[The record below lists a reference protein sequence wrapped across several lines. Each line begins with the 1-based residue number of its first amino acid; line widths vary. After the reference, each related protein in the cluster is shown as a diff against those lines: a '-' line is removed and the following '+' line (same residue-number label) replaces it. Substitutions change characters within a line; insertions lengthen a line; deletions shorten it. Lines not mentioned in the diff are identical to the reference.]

1 MPRHSALNWSIGCA
15 VATALGAVTAA
26 RAQETAAGLEE
37 VVVTAQR
44 VETDIQTTPVA
55 VTALGGDFLREFNF
69 RQVTSIEGAA
79 PNLNFAASTGGASSQ
94 VSAFIRGVGEFDFL
108 LTTDPAVGLYID
120 GVYLARTFGVNLD
133 LADVDRVEV
142 LRGPQGTLF
151 GKNNIGGAINL
162 ITRKPEGSGL
172 TRAELTGGS
181 YNSWRASI
189 STDIALQDDLA
200 LVLSAVGRKS
210 DGWQTRP
217 DADGGEEDR
226 ISARAALRWTP
237 SDAFE
242 SLLALDY
249 VDQSQMNYPNNMVVY
264 DPNASP
270 FLGLFNGFVSP
281 GDPCCTPN
289 VSIDESGVPEG
300 LLPHDDVESLGV
312 SWFNNWTLASGH
324 VVRSITAYRDMEA
337 LFGRDGDNSGLDY
350 NGDVHD
356 QDHDQFSQEF
366 QLQSQGN
373 ERFNWIAGLYYF
385 EEETEDRTRLVT
397 ADGLFDALSA
407 LEPIVDLNDLSNPLT
422 QLFLARYALDFTI
435 DFDNHQETTDYAA
448 YFHGDYAFADRWTA
462 GFGLRYTNEEK
473 EFRQTATRAASQTP
487 LLIPVDPFTGQPI
500 LTPAN
505 LDTPSGAC
513 SDLDA
518 NGAFNCE
525 ADWDNLSGEA
535 SLGFQWTDDVFAYG
549 KYSRGFRSGGINGRP
564 VQLSLVQDYDPEFL
578 DSFEVGLKTLL
589 AERRVRL
596 NTAVFYNKYK
606 DIQVLLIRGASVV
619 IDNAA
624 ESTIYGL
631 EVDLEA
637 QPTDALFLRGS
648 LGLMKNEFDEWSDDT
663 GDFTDRKL
671 RNSPEVTANFLAQYT
686 AELGGNG
693 SLRPWAEVQYQDEMF
708 LDGENTPELRT
719 PSRTLV
725 NAGIAWASPGERWEV
740 EAHVSNATDE
750 RVLDGGFNVL
760 AFFGYMEGFYNPP
773 RRYWLTL
780 RYQSE

>member
-1 MPRHSALNWSIGCA
+1 MPRRSYTSRSVALGA
-15 VATALGAVTAA
+15 ATALASFAA
-26 RAQETAAGLEE
+26 PAQDPQAGLEE

-44 VETDIQTTPVA
+44 VETDIQKTPVA
-55 VTALGGDFLREFNF
+55 VTALGGDFLQQYGF

-120 GVYLARTFGVNLD
+120 GVYLARTFGANLD
-133 LADVDRVEV
+133 LADVDRAEV

-162 ITRKPEGSGL
+162 ITRKPEGSG
-172 TRAELTGGS
+172 RIDAELTGGS

-189 STDIALQDDLA
+189 TSDIPISEDVALL
-200 LVLSAVGRKS
+200 LSAVGKKS
-210 DGWQTRP
+210 DGWQDRP
-217 DADGGEEDR
+217 GADGGEENR
-226 ISARAALRWTP
+226 VGARAALRFTP
-237 SDAFE
+237 SETFE
-242 SLLALDY
+242 STLALDY
-249 VDQSQMNYPNNMVVY
+249 VDQDQTNYPNNMVAY
-264 DPNASP
+264 DQGASP
-270 FLGLFNGFVSP
+270 FLGLFNAFVSP
-281 GDPCCTPN
+281 TDPCCTPN
-289 VSIDESGVPEG
+289 ASIDESGVTEG

-312 SWFNNWTLASGH
+312 SWFNNWTLSGGN
-324 VVRSITAYRDMEA
+324 VLRSITAHRETDA

-356 QDHDQFSQEF
+356 EEHEQFSQEF
-366 QLQSQGN
+366 QLASQGN

-385 EEETEDRTRLVT
+385 KEETDDDTRLVV

-407 LEPIVDLNDLSNPLT
+407 IDPSDPFVGGLW
-422 QLFLARYALDFTI
+422 FARYALDFTI

-448 YFHGDYAFADRWTA
+448 YFHGDYSFAERWTA
-462 GFGLRYTNEEK
+462 GIGLRYTDEEK
-473 EFRQTATRAASQTP
+473 EFRQAATRVASQTP
-487 LLIPVDPFTGQPI
+487 LLIPVDPFSGQPI
-500 LTPAN
+500 LVPAN
-505 LDTPSGAC
+505 LETPSDAC
-513 SDLDA
+513 SDLEAD
-518 NGAFNCE
+518 GSFRCE
-525 ADWDNLSGEA
+525 ADWDDFSGEL
-535 SLGFQWTDDVFAYG
+535 SLGVQWTDDVFAYG

-564 VQLSLVQDYDPEFL
+564 VQLSLVQDYDPEYL
-578 DSFEVGLKTLL
+578 DSFELGVKTLL
-589 AERRVRL
+589 ADRRVRL
-596 NTAVFYNKYK
+596 NTAAFYNKYK

-648 LGLMKNEFDEWSDDT
+648 LGLMENEFDEWSDDT

-671 RNSPEVTANFLAQYT
+671 RNSPEMTANFLAAYT
-686 AELGGNG
+686 ADLGGNG
-693 SLRPWAEVQYQDEMF
+693 SLKPWAEVQYQDEMF
-708 LDGENTPELRT
+708 LDGENTPQLKT

-725 NAGIAWASPGERWEV
+725 NAGIAWAAPGDRWEV
-740 EAHVSNATDE
+740 EAHVTNATDE
-750 RVLDGGFNVL
+750 RVLDGGFSVL
-760 AFFGYMEGFYNPP
+760 NFFGYMEGYYNPP

-780 RYQSE
+780 RYRSE

>member
-1 MPRHSALNWSIGCA
+1 MPRRSYTSRSVALGA
-15 VATALGAVTAA
+15 ATALASFAA
-26 RAQETAAGLEE
+26 PAQDPQAGLEE

-44 VETDIQTTPVA
+44 VETDIQKTPVA
-55 VTALGGDFLREFNF
+55 VTALGGDFLQQYGF

-120 GVYLARTFGVNLD
+120 GVYLARTFGANLD
-133 LADVDRVEV
+133 LADVDRAEV

-162 ITRKPEGSGL
+162 ITRKPEGSG
-172 TRAELTGGS
+172 RIDAELTGGS

-189 STDIALQDDLA
+189 TSDIPISEDVALL
-200 LVLSAVGRKS
+200 LSAVGKKS
-210 DGWQTRP
+210 DGWQDRP
-217 DADGGEEDR
+217 GADGGEENR
-226 ISARAALRWTP
+226 VGARAALRFTP
-237 SDAFE
+237 SETFE
-242 SLLALDY
+242 STLALDY
-249 VDQSQMNYPNNMVVY
+249 VDQDQTNYPNNMVVY
-264 DPNASP
+264 DQSASP
-270 FLGLFNGFVSP
+270 FLGLFNAFVSP
-281 GDPCCTPN
+281 TDPCCTPN
-289 VSIDESGVPEG
+289 ASIDESGVTEG

-312 SWFNNWTLASGH
+312 SWFNNWTLSGGN
-324 VVRSITAYRDMEA
+324 VLRSITAYRETDA

-356 QDHDQFSQEF
+356 EEHEQFSQEF
-366 QLQSQGN
+366 QLASQGN

-385 EEETEDRTRLVT
+385 KEETDDDTRLVV

-407 LEPIVDLNDLSNPLT
+407 IDPSDPFVGGLW
-422 QLFLARYALDFTI
+422 FARYALDFTI

-448 YFHGDYAFADRWTA
+448 YFHGDYSFAERWTA
-462 GFGLRYTNEEK
+462 GIGLRYTDEEK
-473 EFRQTATRAASQTP
+473 EFRQAATRVASQTP
-487 LLIPVDPFTGQPI
+487 LLIPVDPFSGQPI
-500 LTPAN
+500 LVPAN
-505 LDTPSGAC
+505 LETPSDAC
-513 SDLDA
+513 SDLEAD
-518 NGAFNCE
+518 GSFRCE
-525 ADWDNLSGEA
+525 ADWDDLSGEL
-535 SLGFQWTDDVFAYG
+535 SLGVQWTDDVFAYG

-564 VQLSLVQDYDPEFL
+564 VQLSLVQDYDPEYL
-578 DSFEVGLKTLL
+578 DSFELGVKTLL
-589 AERRVRL
+589 ADRRVRL
-596 NTAVFYNKYK
+596 NTAAFYNKYK

-648 LGLMKNEFDEWSDDT
+648 LGLMENEFDEWSDDT

-671 RNSPEVTANFLAQYT
+671 RNSPEMTANFLAAYT
-686 AELGGNG
+686 ADLGGNG
-693 SLRPWAEVQYQDEMF
+693 SLKPWAEVQYQDEMF
-708 LDGENTPELRT
+708 LDGENTPQLKT

-725 NAGIAWASPGERWEV
+725 NAGIAWAAPGDRWEV
-740 EAHVSNATDE
+740 EAHVTNATDE
-750 RVLDGGFNVL
+750 RVLDGGFSVL
-760 AFFGYMEGFYNPP
+760 NFFGYMEGYYNPP

-780 RYQSE
+780 RYRSE

>member
-1 MPRHSALNWSIGCA
+1 MLRHSRSIGPTA
-15 VATALGAVTAA
+15 LAIATALAPLVAQ
-26 RAQETAAGLEE
+26 AQEPEAGLEE

-44 VETDIQTTPVA
+44 VETDIQKTPVA
-55 VTALGGDFLREFNF
+55 VTALTGDFLRDYDF

-120 GVYLARTFGVNLD
+120 GVYLARTFGANLD
-133 LADVDRVEV
+133 LADVERVEV

-162 ITRKPEGSGL
+162 ITRKPEGSGR
-172 TRAELTGGS
+172 TDAELTGGS

-189 STDIALQDDLA
+189 TSDIPLGDDVALL
-200 LVLSAVGRKS
+200 LSAAGRKS
-210 DGWQTRP
+210 DGWQDRP
-217 DADGGEEDR
+217 GADGGEENR
-226 ISARAALRWTP
+226 VGARAALRFTP
-237 SDAFE
+237 SDTFE
-242 SLLALDY
+242 STLALDY
-249 VDQSQMNYPNNMVVY
+249 VDQDQTNYPNNMVVY

-281 GDPCCTPN
+281 TNPCCTPN
-289 VSIDESGVPEG
+289 ESIDESGVTEG
-300 LLPHDDVESLGV
+300 LLPHDDLESLGV
-312 SWFNNWTLASGH
+312 SWFNNWTLAGGS
-324 VVRSITAYRDMEA
+324 VLRSITAYRETEA

-356 QDHDQFSQEF
+356 EEHDQFSQEF
-366 QLQSQGN
+366 QLASQGN
-373 ERFNWIAGLYYF
+373 ESWNWIAGLYYF
-385 EEETEDRTRLVT
+385 REETDDRTRLVT
-397 ADGLFDALSA
+397 ADGLFGGLSA

-435 DFDNHQETTDYAA
+435 DFDNNQTTTDYAA
-448 YFHGDYAFADRWTA
+448 YFHGDYSFAERWTA

-473 EFRQTATRAASQTP
+473 EFHQTATRAASQTP
-487 LLIPVDPFTGQPI
+487 LLIPVDPFTAQPI

-505 LDTPSGAC
+505 LATPSDAC
-513 SDLDA
+513 SDLEAD
-518 NGAFNCE
+518 GSFRCE
-525 ADWDNLSGEA
+525 ADWDDLSGEA
-535 SLGFQWTDDVFAYG
+535 SLGVQWTDDIFAYG

-589 AERRVRL
+589 ADRRVRL
-596 NTAVFYNKYK
+596 NTAAFYNKYK

-624 ESTIYGL
+624 EATIYGL
-631 EVDLEA
+631 EVDFEA

-648 LGLMKNEFDEWSDDT
+648 LGLMENEFDDWSDDT

-671 RNSPEVTANFLAQYT
+671 RNSPEMTANFLAAYT
-686 AELGGNG
+686 ADLGGNG

-725 NAGIAWASPGERWEV
+725 NAGIAWASPGDRWEV
-740 EAHVSNATDE
+740 EAHVTNATDE

-780 RYQSE
+780 RYRSE

>member
-1 MPRHSALNWSIGCA
+1 MPRRSYTSRSVALGA
-15 VATALGAVTAA
+15 ATALASFAA
-26 RAQETAAGLEE
+26 PAQDPQAGLEE

-44 VETDIQTTPVA
+44 VETDIQKTPVA
-55 VTALGGDFLREFNF
+55 VTALGGDFLQQYGF

-120 GVYLARTFGVNLD
+120 GVYLARTFGANLD
-133 LADVDRVEV
+133 LADVDRAEV

-162 ITRKPEGSGL
+162 ITRKPEGSG
-172 TRAELTGGS
+172 RIDAELTGGS

-189 STDIALQDDLA
+189 TSDIPISEDVALL
-200 LVLSAVGRKS
+200 LSAVGKKS
-210 DGWQTRP
+210 DGWQDRP
-217 DADGGEEDR
+217 GADGGEENR
-226 ISARAALRWTP
+226 VGARAALRFTP
-237 SDAFE
+237 SETFE
-242 SLLALDY
+242 STLALDY
-249 VDQSQMNYPNNMVVY
+249 VDQDQTNYPNNMVAY
-264 DPNASP
+264 DQGASP
-270 FLGLFNGFVSP
+270 FLGLFNAFVSP
-281 GDPCCTPN
+281 TDPCCTPN
-289 VSIDESGVPEG
+289 ASIDESGVTEG

-312 SWFNNWTLASGH
+312 SWFNNWTLSGGN
-324 VVRSITAYRDMEA
+324 VLRSITAYRETDA

-356 QDHDQFSQEF
+356 EEHEQFSQEF
-366 QLQSQGN
+366 QLASQGN

-385 EEETEDRTRLVT
+385 KEETDDDTRLVV

-407 LEPIVDLNDLSNPLT
+407 IDPSDPFVGGLW
-422 QLFLARYALDFTI
+422 FARYALDFTI

-448 YFHGDYAFADRWTA
+448 YFHGDYSFAERWTA
-462 GFGLRYTNEEK
+462 GIGLRYTDEEK
-473 EFRQTATRAASQTP
+473 EFRQAATRVASQTP
-487 LLIPVDPFTGQPI
+487 LLIPVDPFSGQPI
-500 LTPAN
+500 LVPAN
-505 LDTPSGAC
+505 LETPSDAC
-513 SDLDA
+513 SDLEAD
-518 NGAFNCE
+518 GSFRCE
-525 ADWDNLSGEA
+525 ADWDDLSGEL
-535 SLGFQWTDDVFAYG
+535 SLGVQWTDDVFAYG

-564 VQLSLVQDYDPEFL
+564 VQLSLVQDYDPEYL
-578 DSFEVGLKTLL
+578 DSFELGVKTLL
-589 AERRVRL
+589 ADRRVRL
-596 NTAVFYNKYK
+596 NTAAFYNKYK

-648 LGLMKNEFDEWSDDT
+648 LGLMENEFDEWSDDT

-671 RNSPEVTANFLAQYT
+671 RNSPEMTANFLAAYT
-686 AELGGNG
+686 ADLGGNG
-693 SLRPWAEVQYQDEMF
+693 SLKPWAEVQYQDEMF
-708 LDGENTPELRT
+708 LDGENTPQLKT

-725 NAGIAWASPGERWEV
+725 NAGIAWAAPGDRWEV
-740 EAHVSNATDE
+740 EAHVTNATDE
-750 RVLDGGFNVL
+750 RVLDGGFSVL
-760 AFFGYMEGFYNPP
+760 NFFGYMEGYYNPP

-780 RYQSE
+780 RYRSE